1 MCQDIAAAISKPCC
15 CFPDCTSSRCKRH
28 TCSSQRPCSAQT
40 GQPILLTAS
49 NWPALQAKL
58 LHLECHYHSKWDKT
72 CATKHRPARDAVC
85 SDACGHCKH
94 QECKQASIPQGYRRS
109 YRFSALTVFPG
120 LAPHSTAQEC
130 AQIPV
135 RSVTTALPPT
145 GIRKPKS
152 PSHWG
157 LPHTDSQKLRRWTC

>member
-1 MCQDIAAAISKPCC
+1 MFIPKAL
-15 CFPDCTSSRCKRH
+15 FRTGTSM
-28 TCSSQRPCSAQT
+28 TMT
-40 GQPILLTAS
+40 GQPTKS
-49 NWPALQAKL
+49 QVDNWPALQAKL
-58 LHLECHYHSKWDKT
+58 LHLECHHHSKWNKP

-145 GIRKPKS
+145 EIRKPKS